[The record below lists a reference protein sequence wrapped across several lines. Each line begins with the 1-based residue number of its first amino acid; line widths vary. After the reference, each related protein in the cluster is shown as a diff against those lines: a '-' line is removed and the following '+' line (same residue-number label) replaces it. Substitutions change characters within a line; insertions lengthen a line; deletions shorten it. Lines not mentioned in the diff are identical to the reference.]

1 MNIIEGKDSAYK
13 GSYAEL
19 MSQLSDEENKLWDIN
34 NAKVAAYVQ
43 DVASKNTDIPK
54 DLIALV
60 VMDGGGLDPRNL
72 FQRTIPYLGDFT
84 LNEKQIETEA
94 RKLMDIF
101 KENNPDQLQS
111 VLKLRAEED
120 LLNSQTDRFNRRL
133 EAAGREATGTS
144 GYSEEARNRIVAQT
158 ILDAEA
164 ILGRRLRPE
173 EEADIVE
180 SATANPSTTPGSNN
194 WDQAKFDALL
204 EAKLK
209 ENAEQ
214 QNKPV
219 RPGNL
224 ANR

>member
-1 MNIIEGKDSAYK
+1 VNIIEGKDSAYK

-19 MSQLSDEENKLWDIN
+19 MNQLSSEENKLWDIN
-34 NAKVAAYVQ
+34 NAKVTAYVQ
-43 DVASKNTDIPK
+43 DVANKNPLIPK

-72 FQRTIPYLGDFT
+72 FQRTIPKLRDFT
-84 LNEKQIETEA
+84 LNEKQIEAKAKEF
-94 RKLMDIF
+94 MSIF
-101 KENNPDQLQS
+101 DENNPDRLQS
-111 VLKLRAEED
+111 VLKLRAEEQM
-120 LLNSQTDRFNRRL
+120 LKSQTDRFNRRL

-158 ILDAEA
+158 ILDAEG

-194 WDQAKFDALL
+194 WNQSKYDALV

-209 ENAEQ
+209 EIKEQ
-214 QNKPV
+214 QNQRL
-219 RPGNL
+219 RPGNR